1 MTPGDSWCNSYP
13 PRWGGCACGPAVG
26 LSARGFVREQ
36 ELAPYSSTAQQKH
49 PRGPDS
55 FPAPRRR
62 RRRPFQEMLILAA
75 CSMAFAAPARSQ
87 NARGPIRARFRR
99 LEGHIRSRGMAVTD
113 GGELVTAD
121 NGGDNI
127 LAFHAIAAIPIRK
140 ASTNSKG
147 HHAVV

>member
-1 MTPGDSWCNSYP
+1 
-13 PRWGGCACGPAVG
+13 
-26 LSARGFVREQ
+26 
-36 ELAPYSSTAQQKH
+36 
-49 PRGPDS
+49 
-55 FPAPRRR
+55 
-62 RRRPFQEMLILAA
+62 
-75 CSMAFAAPARSQ
+75 MAFAAPARSQ